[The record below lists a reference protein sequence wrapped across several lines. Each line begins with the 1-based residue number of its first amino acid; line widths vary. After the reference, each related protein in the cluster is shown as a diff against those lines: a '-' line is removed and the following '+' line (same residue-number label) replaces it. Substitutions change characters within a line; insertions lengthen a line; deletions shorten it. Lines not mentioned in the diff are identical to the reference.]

1 MALDLIIRANQATGA
16 YRRVQFEDFAA
27 PAPAEPL
34 PAEAETEPAIAAPA
48 EAETPAEETAPDLPS
63 GPLEIAPGVHLPTA
77 EEVER
82 IHQDAYKAGYDIG
95 YEEGSARGRLEA
107 SELHQLLT
115 RFDET
120 LGNLDE
126 AIGSEI
132 LALSLEVARLVVR
145 DHIARK
151 PESLIPVLREA
162 LAQLPQQHGTVHIHS
177 EDAALVKHYL
187 SEHYAHVGHRVV
199 EDDSLERGDCRIEIG
214 GTQLDATAATR
225 WRRVVENLSTAHPWS
240 DD

>member
-1 MALDLIIRANQATGA
+1 MATDLIIRANQATGA

-27 PAPAEPL
+27 PEPAEAPPIEIEAEAAMLAESQVAL
-34 PAEAETEPAIAAPA
+34 PAEEVVPEV
-48 EAETPAEETAPDLPS
+48 PS

-132 LALSLEVARLVVR
+132 LALSLEIARLVVR
-145 DHIARK
+145 DHITRK
-151 PESLIPVLREA
+151 PEALLPVLREA
-162 LAQLPQQHGTVHIHS
+162 LAQLPQQHGTVHVHS
-177 EDAALVKHYL
+177 EDAALIKHYL